1 MYIIVCNYIRIKLI
15 CRNDVQIR
23 AGWVWMKRTI
33 QTVDQRKNTNVV
45 SVTDYNYVKAA
56 TSYNTRQAYR
66 KDILHFI
73 SWGGVLPTTPDVI
86 VEYLKTY
93 ANQLNPRTLQRRV
106 TALKNWHLYQ
116 GFVDPTGYVLVR
128 KTLTGIQN
136 IHGKPK
142 HKAPALQIEDLIKM
156 ASFLKCRGR
165 IIDIRNNALLQIG
178 FFGAF
183 RRSEITAIK
192 YEDIVFLPQG
202 IEIIIPRSKT
212 DQSGDGQKCAI
223 PYGDKNLCPVTTL
236 KEWCEQANIKSG
248 YIFRSVSKSGTIS
261 QESIKASHL
270 NIIIKNIAKICNLK
284 NAEKYSSHSL
294 RRGFATVA
302 SQQGA
307 SLGAIMRQG
316 RWQNSNTALSYID
329 EGKIFDDNAAN
340 FILKMRK

>member
-1 MYIIVCNYIRIKLI
+1 
-15 CRNDVQIR
+15 
-23 AGWVWMKRTI
+23 MKKTI
-33 QTVDQRKNTNVV
+33 QIVDQNKNTDVI

-56 TSYNTRQAYR
+56 TSSNTRQAYR

-86 VEYLKTY
+86 VAYLKAY

-156 ASFLKCRGR
+156 TSYLKSSGR
-165 IIDIRNNALLQIG
+165 NIDIRNNALLQIG

-183 RRSEITAIK
+183 RRSEITAIN
-192 YEDIVFLPQG
+192 YEHIVFLPKG

-212 DQSGDGQKCAI
+212 DQSGEGQKCAI
-223 PYGDKNLCPVTTL
+223 PYGDKSLCPVTAL
-236 KEWCEQANIKSG
+236 KEWCDMANITTG
-248 YIFRSVSKSGTIS
+248 YIFRSVSKSGAIG

-270 NIIIKNIAKICNLK
+270 NIIIKNVAENCSLK
-284 NAEKYSSHSL
+284 DAEKYSSHSL

-316 RWQNSNTALSYID
+316 RWQNSNTALSYIA
-329 EGKIFDDNAAN
+329 EAQIFDDNAAN
-340 FILKMRK
+340 FILKKTK